1 MKAVIFDIDNTLL
14 NLMRMKDYCVDAS
27 IDAMIDAGLPLS
39 KQKAK
44 KLLNDMYIHN
54 IEDQKIF
61 QKFLKKV
68 TGKVDPKILAHAILA
83 YRRVKAGFLTPYPGT
98 KPTLIALKE
107 KGLKLAVV
115 SDAPRLQAWTRL
127 VSLSL
132 DDFFDVIVTFEDT
145 RSRKPSKKPF
155 LKALK
160 VLNVKPEDTLM
171 VGDWI
176 ERDIKGAKSIG
187 MKTAFAKYGNT
198 TGIKGI
204 KTADYVLHNISDLQK
219 ILL

>member
-14 NLMRMKDYCVDAS
+14 DLMRMKDYCIDAS
-27 IDAMIDAGLPLS
+27 IDAMIDAGFNIP
-39 KQKAK
+39 KKKAVK
-44 KLLNDMYIHN
+44 IFRAMYIKN
-54 IEDQKIF
+54 IEDQQIF
-61 QKFLKKV
+61 QKFLRKV

-83 YRRVKAGFLTPYPGT
+83 YRRVKAGFLTTYPET

-115 SDAPRLQAWTRL
+115 SDAPRLQAWLRL
-127 VSLSL
+127 CALSL
-132 DDFFDVIVTFEDT
+132 DDFFDVIVTYDDT
-145 RSRKPSKKPF
+145 KSRKPSKKPF

-160 VLNVKPEDTLM
+160 VLKIKPKDALM

-176 ERDIKGAKSIG
+176 ERDIVGAKKVG

-198 TGIKGI
+198 NSSKGI
-204 KTADYVLHNISDLQK
+204 KKADYVLTKISDLQK
-219 ILL
+219 IC